1 MMKWIDFN
9 SKYNQSCRDCAMRHV
24 GCHSKC
30 DKYKEEKALRN
41 KERQGL
47 ISEHENQ
54 VLGIYKENG
63 RKRRLF

>member
-1 MMKWIDFN
+1 MEWIDFN

-30 DKYKEEKALRN
+30 DKYKEEKALRT
-41 KERQGL
+41 KERQRL
-47 ISEHENQ
+47 IKEHENQ

-63 RKRRLF
+63 RRRRIF

>member
-1 MMKWIDFN
+1 MEWIDFN
-9 SKYNQSCRDCAMRHV
+9 GRYNQSCRDCAMRHV

-30 DKYKEEKALRN
+30 DKYKEEKALRT

-47 ISEHENQ
+47 IKEHENH
-54 VLGIYKENG
+54 VLGIYKESG

>member
-1 MMKWIDFN
+1 MKWVDFN

-30 DKYKEEKALRN
+30 EKYKIEKELRT

-47 ISEHENQ
+47 IKEHNNQ
-54 VLGIYKENG
+54 IVGIYKEYG

>member
-1 MMKWIDFN
+1 MKWIDFN

-30 DKYKEEKALRN
+30 DKYKVEKELRT

-47 ISEHENQ
+47 IKEHENQ
-54 VLGIYKENG
+54 VLSIYKENG

>member
-1 MMKWIDFN
+1 MEWIDFN

-30 DKYKEEKALRN
+30 DKYKEEKVLRA

-47 ISEHENQ
+47 IKEHENR
-54 VLGIYKENG
+54 VLDIYKESG

>member
-1 MMKWIDFN
+1 MEWIDFN

-30 DKYKEEKALRN
+30 DKYKEEKALRT
-41 KERQGL
+41 KERQRL
-47 ISEHENQ
+47 IKEHENQ

-63 RKRRLF
+63 RKRRMI